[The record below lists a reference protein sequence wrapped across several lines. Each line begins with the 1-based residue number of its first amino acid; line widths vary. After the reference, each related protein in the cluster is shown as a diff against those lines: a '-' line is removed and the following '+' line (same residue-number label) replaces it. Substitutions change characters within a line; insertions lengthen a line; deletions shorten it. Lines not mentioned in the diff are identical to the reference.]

1 MTLYVGYLA
10 SALVLCTF
18 LTRTMKP
25 LRCIALG
32 SNVAFITYSAMLQL
46 YPVLILH
53 CILLPVNVWRLWEIM
68 RLSNSVDE
76 AIDDSKLFKALVSFA
91 KRMKFSGGEIL
102 IRKGDPSDALY
113 LLLAGTLWV
122 EEAEVELGPGSIVE
136 YRWRDGGIERTQ
148 RRAAPWKQHPIACS
162 AVSQQPIFSAC
173 TLLTRPWVW
182 P

>member
-68 RLSNSVDE
+68 RLGKSVDK
-76 AIDDSKLFKALVSFA
+76 AIDDSKLFNALVPFA
-91 KRMKFSGGEIL
+91 KRLKFSSGEIL
-102 IRKGDPSDALY
+102 IRKADPSDA
-113 LLLAGTLWV
+113 LLAGTLWV
-122 EEAEVELGPGSIVE
+122 EEAEVELGPGSIVGE
-136 YRWRDGGIERTQ
+136 MGVLSAPSAER
-148 RRAAPWKQHPIACS
+148 RPWKQHPIACS
-162 AVSQQPIFSAC
+162 AVFQQPIFSAC
-173 TLLTRPWVW
+173 TLLTPPWVW